1 MVKTLDGYA
10 SKSTEFECKELF
22 TRYAIDVVATTGFGV
37 EGQALENPKS
47 VFKDQVSSKGLT
59 RISSTTL

>member
-1 MVKTLDGYA
+1 MKTLDGYA

>member
-1 MVKTLDGYA
+1 MKTLDGYA

-47 VFKDQVSSKGLT
+47 VFKDQVSSTGLE
-59 RISSTTL
+59 